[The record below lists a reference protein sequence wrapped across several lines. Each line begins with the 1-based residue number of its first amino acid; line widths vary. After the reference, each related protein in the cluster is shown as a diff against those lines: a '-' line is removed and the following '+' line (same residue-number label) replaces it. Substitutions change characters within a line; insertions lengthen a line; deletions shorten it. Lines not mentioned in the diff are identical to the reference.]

1 MNPLTIYVVYTALPG
16 KRQAFLDAITA
27 ADIPAQVQAEE
38 GCLRYDYFLSLQND
52 TDILL
57 IEEWMSPEHQQR
69 HVEQP
74 HMELLR
80 QLKWQYIADTH
91 LGHFSL
97 EN

>member
-1 MNPLTIYVVYTALPG
+1 MWYIPPCRGNGRRFLTTSLQRTFP
-16 KRQAFLDAITA
+16 
-27 ADIPAQVQAEE
+27 AEE

-80 QLKWQYIADTH
+80 QLKGQYIADAH

-97 EN
+97 ES

>member
-1 MNPLTIYVVYTALPG
+1 MVYTALPG

-27 ADIPAQVQAEE
+27 ADIPAQVRAEE

-57 IEEWMSPEHQQR
+57 IEEWTSPEHQQR
-69 HVEQP
+69 HVKQP

-80 QLKWQYIADTH
+80 RLKGQYIADTH